1 MALILFDLDDTLVD
15 RRAAFRAWADR
26 FCEEHELAGAVGA
39 LEDLDELGYTPRS
52 RFFAEVVEYFSLSV
66 PSDELLRRYREE
78 FPTFVARPEKTVFER
93 LRRLR
98 AAGARIG
105 IVTNGSSMQLST
117 IEASGVA
124 PLLDGC
130 CVSELEGVRKP
141 DGEIFR
147 RAARRCGAPL
157 EGGWMVGDNPEAD
170 VRGGHELGLRTIW
183 LSHRRTWGEASYHPT
198 ETAETLEEA
207 LAMLISET

>member
-26 FCEEHELAGAVGA
+26 FCEEHELEGAVG
-39 LEDLDELGYTPRS
+39 LLQDLDEHGYTPRG
-52 RFFAEVVEYFSLSV
+52 RFFARAVEYFSLRV
-66 PSDELLRRYREE
+66 TGDELLRRYREE
-78 FPTFVARPEKTVFER
+78 FPAFVSRPEQTVFER
-93 LRRLR
+93 LRCLR

-105 IVTNGSSMQLST
+105 IVTNGSAMQLAT
-117 IEASGVA
+117 IEASGLG

-147 RAARRCGAPL
+147 RAAYRCGAPL

-170 VRGGHELGLRTIW
+170 VRGGYELGLRTIW
-183 LSHRRTWGEASYHPT
+183 LSHCRAWGEASYRPT
-198 ETAETLEEA
+198 DTAETLEEA
-207 LAMLISET
+207 LALLLCEV